1 MDKHIFD
8 GIKVVL
14 WDIDGTILNF
24 YEAQKNAIRK
34 LFNEFGLGICDDDM
48 LDDYD
53 SINHKYW
60 KALER
65 GEITKHEVLTG
76 RFMEFFSKYN
86 LDTSV
91 VEAFNDAYQVSLGDT
106 ICFYPGV
113 FELIN
118 ELKAEGYIQFAVT
131 NGTKIAQEK
140 KLKGS
145 GLDKILDA
153 VFISEDVGYEKP
165 NPKFFEPVLKKAQDL
180 CGDIYLS
187 EIMIIGDS
195 VTSDIQLGNN
205 VGIKTCWFRHEG
217 EPDTNLRVD
226 VEIRGRF

>member
-1 MDKHIFD
+1 MDNKLFD

-24 YEAQKNAIRK
+24 KEAQKNAIRK
-34 LFNEFGLGICDDDM
+34 LFDVFNLGICDDEM
-48 LDDYD
+48 LSDYD
-53 SINHKYW
+53 KINHRYW
-60 KALER
+60 QALER

-76 RFMEFFSKYN
+76 RFKEFFEKYN

-91 VEAFNDAYQVSLGDT
+91 TEAFNDNYQVSLGDT

-113 FELIN
+113 MELIRD
-118 ELKAEGYIQFAVT
+118 LKNKGFVQLAVT
-131 NGTKIAQEK
+131 NGTKIAQEN
-140 KLKGS
+140 KLNKS
-145 GLDKILDA
+145 GLNELLDG

-165 NPKFFEPVLKKAQDL
+165 NPKFFEPVYKRITELI
-180 CGDIYLS
+180 GEVPLS

-195 VTSDIQLGNN
+195 TTSDIKLGNN

-217 EPDTNLRVD
+217 ETDTDLRVD
-226 VEIRGRF
+226 IEIKSFE